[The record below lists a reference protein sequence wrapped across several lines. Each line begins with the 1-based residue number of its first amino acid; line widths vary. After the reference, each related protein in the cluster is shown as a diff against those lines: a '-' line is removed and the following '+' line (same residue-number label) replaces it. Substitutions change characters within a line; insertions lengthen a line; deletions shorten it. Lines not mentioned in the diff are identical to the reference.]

1 MSNRS
6 NPEYLRN
13 YQYRDAG
20 NLNSRINLHYHFST
34 NPADWFRWVFDHFNL
49 PARASVLE
57 IGCGPA
63 RLWVGNLDRF
73 PSAWQIF
80 LSDFSLGMLLAAR
93 SNLVQHTFPFN
104 YSALDAQAIPF
115 PPATFD
121 LVVANHMLY
130 HVPDRR
136 QAFSEIQR
144 ILKAGGC
151 LIAATNGLHHM
162 HEIQT
167 LLQLL
172 DPDLAART
180 DHAFGV
186 SEFTIENG
194 AAQLDPFFSEIHCD
208 HFPDALEVTQV
219 EPLLAYILSMTM
231 PSEVHLSQSQVNNLT
246 QFLESQ
252 ITQHGSFHIT
262 KSTALFIAQK
272 Q

>member
-13 YQYRDAG
+13 DQYRDAG

-130 HVPDRR
+130 HVPDIQQALKEIRR
-136 QAFSEIQR
+136 VLKPGGRLLVLEFSKPVLPGLNAVYDAYSFHLLPKLGKLIANDEDSYRYLVESIRKHPDQET
-144 ILKAGGC
+144 LKGMMEKAGFERTHYFNLSGG
-151 LIAATNGLHHM
+151 IVALHKGYK
-162 HEIQT
+162 
-167 LLQLL
+167 
-172 DPDLAART
+172 
-180 DHAFGV
+180 F
-186 SEFTIENG
+186 
-194 AAQLDPFFSEIHCD
+194 
-208 HFPDALEVTQV
+208 
-219 EPLLAYILSMTM
+219 
-231 PSEVHLSQSQVNNLT
+231 
-246 QFLESQ
+246 
-252 ITQHGSFHIT
+252 
-262 KSTALFIAQK
+262 
-272 Q
+272 